1 MDDREWWSVVCALRA
16 GRADPGVEAYS
27 RLEPVRVQ
35 VARMRGLSDRVLRSL
50 ARDESVN
57 VRVMVAMRPD
67 LPADLVDDLSW
78 DESAPVVAAL
88 AATHELDGEMCARL
102 ARIED
107 VAVQRALGRS
117 DAARFLEALPEPT
130 GRGEK
135 RRRRWFR

>member
-57 VRVMVAMRPD
+57 DAGDGGDAPRP
-67 LPADLVDDLSW
+67 ARGSGGR
-78 DESAPVVAAL
+78 PVV
-88 AATHELDGEMCARL
+88 G
-102 ARIED
+102 
-107 VAVQRALGRS
+107 
-117 DAARFLEALPEPT
+117 
-130 GRGEK
+130 
-135 RRRRWFR
+135 

>member
-1 MDDREWWSVVCALRA
+1 MCALRA

-57 VRVMVAMRPD
+57 VRVMVAMRSD
-67 LPADLVDDLSW
+67 LPADLMDDLSW

-88 AATHELDGEMCARL
+88 AATHELDGETCARL

-117 DAARFLEALPEPT
+117 DAARFLESLPEPT